1 MLRKRD
7 ETMVKTPARSIVAA
21 IADAAARWSEAAFLP
36 RIRARDAVSARTGYA
51 PAAIDYAFDRLFG
64 SLARD
69 AIEAVITGEL
79 GSLDVLD
86 GFVAGRG
93 RPPFRALPIGRVCVI
108 SSRTT
113 VGVAIVPAL
122 FALCAKCAVL
132 VKDREDSLASAFFAT
147 VVEHLEALRGTIEAR
162 VWDGAERA
170 DELCDFDA
178 VVAFGSDATLGEIG
192 ARLEPEVRF
201 IAYGSKASA
210 GYVTLDALRQ
220 ESTAQAAARGA
231 ALDLILYES
240 EGCLSLHAL
249 FVEPGG
255 AVTPQRFGELLAEA
269 IAELTPRFPPATRDE
284 RIAAKV
290 AGARDLAVFRRSAG
304 ATALA
309 DPHGGFLVAIDPP
322 ADEPPLF
329 LPRVVGIRSVGGP
342 HQALA
347 YLRRHALTLEGVA
360 VSEHR
365 DDLVEFARAAG
376 ASRITTF
383 GALQAPPLGIFHG
396 GRPRIAEFVR
406 WMSDET

>member
-1 MLRKRD
+1 
-7 ETMVKTPARSIVAA
+7 MVKTPVRSIVGA
-21 IADAAARWSEAAFLP
+21 IADAAARWSEPAFPP
-36 RIRARDAVSARTGYA
+36 RLRARDGVGARTGYA
-51 PAAIDYAFDRLFG
+51 PAAVDYAFDRLFG
-64 SLARD
+64 SLTAD
-69 AIEAVITGEL
+69 AIEAVISGEL

-113 VGVAIVPAL
+113 AGVAIVPAI
-122 FALCAKCAVL
+122 FALCAKCSVL
-132 VKDREDSLASAFFAT
+132 VKDREDSLAAAFLAT
-147 VVEHLEALRGTIEAR
+147 VVEHLETLRGAVEAR
-162 VWDGAERA
+162 AWDGADRA
-170 DELCDFDA
+170 GALSGFDA
-178 VVAFGSDATLGEIG
+178 VVAFGSNATLGEIA

-210 GYVTLDALRQ
+210 GYVTLQALQ
-220 ESTAQAAARGA
+220 EESTAQAAARGA
-231 ALDLILYES
+231 ALDLILYEG
-240 EGCLSLHAL
+240 EGCLSVHVL
-249 FVEPGG
+249 FVERDG
-255 AVTPQRFGELLAEA
+255 AVTPQRFGELLGRA
-269 IAELTPRFPPATRDE
+269 IAELAPRFPPAARDE
-284 RIAAKV
+284 SIAAKV

-309 DPHGGFLVAIDPP
+309 DPYGGFLVALDPP

-329 LPRVVGIRSVGGP
+329 LPRVVGVRSVGGP
-342 HQALA
+342 HEASQ
-347 YLRRHALTLEGVA
+347 YLQRHAVTLEGVA
-360 VSEHR
+360 VTEHR

-383 GALQAPPLGIFHG
+383 GALQAPPLGTFHG